1 MRIAFVGPPLSG
13 KSTLFRAVT
22 GQAAPSHPGLGE
34 HLAVVKVPDQR
45 LHWLYDHYKP
55 KRMVEATIECLDVP
69 GFSHET
75 AQQQAE
81 FRKSL
86 PHLRQADALV
96 AVVRAFDSATVPP
109 YRDRVDARADLE
121 ELVAELIF
129 CDLEA
134 VMNRIEKIEKALTKP
149 TKTHELEKRELA
161 LMKRCQEA
169 LENEKPVSSII
180 ETDEER
186 KALSGYQFLTELPL
200 IAVINVNEDQA
211 AKPAPFEWSQAKAT
225 IALCAETEAEIAELP
240 PEDRKAFLEDM
251 GVSESAKDRLIK
263 VCYDAVGLISFLT
276 VGEDEVRAWSIKKG
290 SDAVEAAG
298 KIHTDIA
305 RGFIRA
311 ETVAYNDLHAA
322 GDMKAAKAAGKVRL
336 EGKTYIVQDGD
347 VINFRF
353 NV

>member
-1 MRIAFVGPPLSG
+1 MKIAFVGPPLSG

-22 GQAAPSHPGLGE
+22 GQTAASHPGMGE
-34 HLAVVKVPDQR
+34 HLAIVKVPDLR
-45 LHWLYDHYKP
+45 LHWLFDLYKP
-55 KRMVEATIECLDVP
+55 KKLVEATIDCLDVP

-86 PHLRQADALV
+86 PNIRQADALV
-96 AVVRAFDSATVPP
+96 AVVRAFDSDTVPP

-129 CDLEA
+129 CDLDA
-134 VMNRIEKIEKALTKP
+134 VMTRIERIEKALTKP
-149 TKTHELEKRELA
+149 TKTHDQEKRELA
-161 LMKRCQEA
+161 LMKRCQTA
-169 LENEKPVSSII
+169 LENEKPVSTAI

-186 KALSGYQFLTELPL
+186 KAVSSYQFLTMLPL

-211 AKPAPFEWSQAKAT
+211 AKPPPFEWPQARAT
-225 IALCAETEAEIAELP
+225 IALCAETEAQIAELP
-240 PEDRKAFLEDM
+240 PDDRKAFIEDL
-251 GVSESAKDRLIK
+251 GVSEPAKDRLVK

-276 VGEDEVRAWSIKKG
+276 VGEDEVRAWPVKKG

-311 ETVAYNDLHAA
+311 ETVAYNDLYAA
-322 GDMKAAKAAGKVRL
+322 GDMKGAKAAGKVRL

-347 VINFRF
+347 VINFLF